1 MSSTKTRAAL
11 RSSARISLELLLV
24 LLMTAV
30 VLWALG
36 QMWSVTWPVLVAL
49 LLTTLTWPPTRF
61 LRRRGW
67 PPALAAS
74 VVTVLFLIVAAGI
87 VVLIAVPVASQSGE
101 LTAGV
106 VDGIQQLRKWAA
118 GPPLNIGDAQF
129 AQGLD
134 TAATRIQGSVGGIVN
149 AAVTGVGTVLNGL
162 VTTVLALFLM
172 FFFLKDGPR
181 FLPWLSRQLPGRLA
195 VDIPAVAARGW
206 DTLGAFVRSQ
216 AFVGL
221 LDAVFIG
228 LGLWIV
234 GVPLVL
240 PLAVLTFVAAFVP
253 IVGALFAG
261 FVAVLIALVSNGPT
275 DALIVLIIIVV
286 VQQLEGNVF
295 QPMVQSHGLGLH
307 AAVVLLAVTLG
318 GSLAGIVG
326 SLLAVPA
333 AALIAVVWKYLR
345 EQLGEPGRAQ
355 GADEPEG
362 GPAQGA
368 GEPEGGPAQGTSGP
382 GAGEPEGGPAQGTSG
397 PGAGEPAGGPA
408 PETSGPGAGEP
419 EGGPAP
425 A

>member
-1 MSSTKTRAAL
+1 MPSALSSAKTRSAL
-11 RSSARISLELLLV
+11 RTSARISLQMLLV

-30 VLWALG
+30 TLWLLG
-36 QMWSVTWPVLVAL
+36 RMWSVLWPLVVAL
-49 LLTTLTWPPTRF
+49 LLTTLTWPPARF
-61 LRRRGW
+61 LRRHGW

-74 VVTVLFLIVAAGI
+74 LITVLFLLIGAGI

-101 LTAGV
+101 LAEGV
-106 VDGIQQLRKWAA
+106 VDGIQQLREWAA
-118 GPPLNIGDAQF
+118 GPPLRIGEDQVTSALDA
-129 AQGLD
+129 AV
-134 TAATRIQGSVGGIVN
+134 ARIQGSVGSIVS
-149 AAVTGVGTVLNGL
+149 ATVTGVGTIVNGL

-181 FLPWLSRQLPGRLA
+181 FLPWLTRQLPGRLSTD
-195 VDIPAVAARGW
+195 VPTVASRGW

-240 PLAVLTFVAAFVP
+240 PLAVLTFVSAFVP

-261 FVAVLIALVSNGPT
+261 FVAVLIALVSNGWT
-275 DALIVLIIIVV
+275 DALIVLAIIIV

-295 QPMVQSHGLGLH
+295 QPIVQSRGLGLH

-326 SLLAVPA
+326 SLLAVPV
-333 AALIAVVWKYLR
+333 AALIAVLWNYLR
-345 EQLGEPGRAQ
+345 EQLSDPAAPEAPDPAEP
-355 GADEPEG
+355 
-362 GPAQGA
+362 
-368 GEPEGGPAQGTSGP
+368 
-382 GAGEPEGGPAQGTSG
+382 
-397 PGAGEPAGGPA
+397 GPA
-408 PETSGPGAGEP
+408 PDA
-419 EGGPAP
+419 A
-425 A
+425 